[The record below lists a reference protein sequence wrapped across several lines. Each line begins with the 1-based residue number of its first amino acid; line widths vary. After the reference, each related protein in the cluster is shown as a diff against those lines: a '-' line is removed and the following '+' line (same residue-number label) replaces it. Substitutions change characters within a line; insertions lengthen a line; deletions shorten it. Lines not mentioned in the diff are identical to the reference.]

1 MGFSIW
7 TARLTF
13 TSIPENPRAPSFLGV
28 GLAGVRVIVLALAAA
43 LALALALAFTLAL
56 QFRAFV

>member
-1 MGFSIW
+1 VGFSIW
-7 TARLTF
+7 AAWLTF

-28 GLAGVRVIVLALAAA
+28 GIAFIVALALAAA